1 MTTTPPLSVAPAAK
15 PKLTVLGVL
24 SDAREAAHSLLAI
37 VGVAAGSAGA
47 IASGLDAFGL
57 HVGSPDVAH
66 VAFIAGLA
74 VTAASKGIDSL
85 NNALTSLGVK

>member
-1 MTTTPPLSVAPAAK
+1 MATVTPAPK
-15 PKLTVLGVL
+15 PKLTALGVL
-24 SDAREAAHSLLAI
+24 HDAREAAHSLLAI

-47 IASGLDAFGL
+47 IATGLSCFGL

-66 VAFIAGLA
+66 FAFLVGGGL
-74 VTAASKGIDSL
+74 VAASKGIDSL